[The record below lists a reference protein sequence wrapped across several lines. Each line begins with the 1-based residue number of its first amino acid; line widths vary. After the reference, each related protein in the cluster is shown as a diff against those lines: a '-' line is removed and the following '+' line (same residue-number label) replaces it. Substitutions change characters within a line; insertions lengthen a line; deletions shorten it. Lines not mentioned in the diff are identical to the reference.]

1 MRIRLFA
8 IVGLIAVLCLA
19 CAPSTA
25 STDSAA
31 STDSMASGV
40 SSEQLSAGGEVYA
53 NRCTFCHGAE
63 GEGGDRGPAQAGN
76 PELAYASYTADRIL
90 HGYGY
95 KKMPAFAGRLSDE
108 EIANVATYI
117 RNSWGNNFG
126 AVSTAQVAARR

>member
-8 IVGLIAVLCLA
+8 IVGLISVLCLA

-25 STDSAA
+25 STDSAT

-40 SSEQLSAGGEVYA
+40 SPEQVSAGGELYA
-53 NRCTFCHGAE
+53 QRCAGCHGAE
-63 GEGGDRGPAQAGN
+63 GEGGDRGPAHAGN
-76 PELAYASYTADRIL
+76 PELAYASFVADRIL
-90 HGYGY
+90 DGYGY
-95 KKMPAFAGRLSDE
+95 KKMPSYKGRFSDE

-126 AVSTAQVAARR
+126 SVSTAQVAARR